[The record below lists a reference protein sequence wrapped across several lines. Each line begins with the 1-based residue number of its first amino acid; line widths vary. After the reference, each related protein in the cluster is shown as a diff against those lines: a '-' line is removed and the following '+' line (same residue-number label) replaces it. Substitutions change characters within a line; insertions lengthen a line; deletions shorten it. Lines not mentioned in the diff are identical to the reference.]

1 MASLISHEK
10 DVFRKHF
17 GALTQCLTQQED
29 LIPLV
34 MQFYSEGIIGEELRN
49 HILDAGGMNG
59 QQKAAKFLTA
69 VERYIADKPASIEVV
84 VQLFMTSS
92 TCKYVADM
100 MQLDTATPVESLEHE
115 SPRLGERKG
124 QVIVNHDFS

>member
-1 MASLISHEK
+1 MASHNSHEK
-10 DVFRKHF
+10 TVFRKHF

-49 HILDAGGMNG
+49 HILDAGGMNA

-69 VERYIADKPASIEVV
+69 VERYVADKPVSIEVV
-84 VQLFMTSS
+84 IQLLMNSS

-100 MQLDTATPVESLEHE
+100 MQFDMTTPVDSVSYHSPSL
-115 SPRLGERKG
+115 SERKG
-124 QVIVNHDFS
+124 QSVI